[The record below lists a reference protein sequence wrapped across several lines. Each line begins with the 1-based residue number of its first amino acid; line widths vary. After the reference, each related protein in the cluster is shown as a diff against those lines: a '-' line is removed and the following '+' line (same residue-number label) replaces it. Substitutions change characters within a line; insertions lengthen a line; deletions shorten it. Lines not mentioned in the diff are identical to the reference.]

1 MMPRL
6 DIWLVERGYF
16 SSRQSAKRAI
26 REGNVTVDG
35 RVTKPSHEVSGLED
49 ILIMNTAR
57 DLPKGYRKL
66 ERLDAISRGRIST
79 PGSYALDIGSSAGGF
94 LSYLIEKGV
103 SVTGI
108 EISEEFSSQ
117 LEDIVNTSDRASL
130 IVADAFDVVP
140 TVICDYGKLD
150 ALLIDV
156 TTEPSGTLALVNRF
170 TPLLKSNGALLA
182 AFKSRRKDD
191 IEETVRAA
199 LENLG
204 YQDIQLIELEETRQ
218 EFHVLA
224 IRQ

>member
-1 MMPRL
+1 MPRL
-6 DIWLVERGYF
+6 DIWLVEKGYF

-35 RVTKPSHEVSGLED
+35 RVTKPSQEVNGLED

-66 ERLDAISRGRIST
+66 ERLDTISGGRIST

-94 LSYLIEKGV
+94 LSYLVEKGV

-117 LEDIVNTSDRASL
+117 LENIVNTSDRASL
-130 IVADAFDVVP
+130 IVADAFDVDP

-170 TPLLKSNGALLA
+170 TPLLKSNGVLLA
-182 AFKSRRKDD
+182 AFKSRQKDD
-191 IEETVRAA
+191 IEETVRIA

-204 YQDIQLIELEETRQ
+204 YRDIQLIELEETRQ
-218 EFHVLA
+218 EFHVLTV
-224 IRQ
+224 RQ

>member
-1 MMPRL
+1 M
-6 DIWLVERGYF
+6 
-16 SSRQSAKRAI
+16 
-26 REGNVTVDG
+26 
-35 RVTKPSHEVSGLED
+35 
-49 ILIMNTAR
+49 
-57 DLPKGYRKL
+57 
-66 ERLDAISRGRIST
+66 

-117 LEDIVNTSDRASL
+117 LEDIVTASDRASL
-130 IVADAFDVVP
+130 IVADAFDVDP

-150 ALLIDV
+150 TLLVDV

-170 TPLLKSNGALLA
+170 TPLLKCNGILFA

-191 IEETVRAA
+191 VEEAVRSA

-204 YQDIQLIELEETRQ
+204 YREIQIIELEETRQ
-218 EFHVLA
+218 EFHVLT

>member
-1 MMPRL
+1 MPRL

-130 IVADAFDVVP
+130 IVADAFDVDP